1 MRLYGESGIVAA
13 YEELMKHEEK
23 YAENNPIGFMEMAG
37 GYIIADQPDKA
48 MDWIEKG
55 FELHDPQITYITAT
69 GRIFEPLF
77 GNPRFIDI
85 VEKMN
90 LPLPE
95 D

>member
-1 MRLYGESGIVAA
+1 
-13 YEELMKHEEK
+13 MKHKEK

-55 FELHDPQITYITAT
+55 FEVRDQGMPYIAT
-69 GRIFEPLF
+69 HLFLFEPLF
-77 GNPRFIDI
+77 DNPRFIDI
-85 VEKMN
+85 AEKMN
-90 LPLPE
+90 LPMKK